1 MRGRGRDLEGLSL
14 PERVRR
20 ILQELPGR
28 VRERLGEAEV
38 YLFGSYARGD
48 WLEDSDIDLV
58 VVSPAFRGRS
68 LGKRYR
74 LVRELL
80 PHDVSVEVLAYTPE
94 EFEKALERS
103 SLLREASKYWVR
115 LA

>member
-1 MRGRGRDLEGLSL
+1 LQGRRRGLGELSL
-14 PERVRR
+14 PGRVRR
-20 ILQELPGR
+20 ILQELPGKL
-28 VRERLGEAEV
+28 RERLGEAEV

-48 WLEDSDIDLV
+48 WLEDSDIDLI

-68 LGKRYR
+68 LGERYR

-80 PHDVSVEVLAYTPE
+80 PPDVSVEVLAYTPE
-94 EFEKALERS
+94 EFRRALKRS
-103 SLLREASKYWVR
+103 SLLREASRYWVR